1 MGQYERLFK
10 YEEEKR
16 FNFKLIGF
24 VVVGVFWDRLLDIFS
39 IEDFFFMGVSIVVFK
54 VNIVWG
60 FNRFGKC

>member
-39 IEDFFFMGVSIVVFK
+39 IEDFFLMGVSIVVFK

-60 FNRFGKC
+60 FNRFGKR